1 MRTACVYEYSS
12 DIKVE
17 VVCLYSVDVVFQE
30 TFDGNALISGMSFKR
45 DSTVFISYNNHA
57 NPLACNDANGFRKL
71 MDNYYWSQ
79 YVSNIPPGS
88 LLLKVVEGEEEEKK
102 ERDST

>member
-30 TFDGNALISGMSFKR
+30 KFDGNALISEMSLKR
-45 DSTVFISYNNHA
+45 ESTVFISYNNHA
-57 NPLACNDANGFRKL
+57 NPLACNDAIGFRKL
-71 MDNYYWSQ
+71 MGNYYWSQ
-79 YVSNIPPGS
+79 
-88 LLLKVVEGEEEEKK
+88 
-102 ERDST
+102 